1 MSIINDYGWQVA
13 GTAQQRST
21 VSAGSNAVPYVPV
34 SLSTQPAPDSRK
46 SGGSSEQRFQDNQ
59 QEAFAKLKV
68 ALQNADQ
75 TSSKKETQSN
85 ALKEFRAYMALSP
98 EQKIREKMLREMGL
112 SLEDYEALPPEKK
125 EKIDKL
131 ITQRMQEEL
140 EAKTT
145 AKLQVQQRS
154 AVAAEATAGVQE
166 SSLEGTKKKDQK
178 DPLG

>member
-1 MSIINDYGWQVA
+1 MSIINNYGWQVA
-13 GTAQQRST
+13 ATAQQRST
-21 VSAGSNAVPYVPV
+21 VSTGSDAAPYVPV
-34 SLSTQPAPDSRK
+34 SLSTQSASDSRK
-46 SGGSSEQRFQDNQ
+46 SSGSSEQRFQDNQ

-85 ALKEFRAYMALSP
+85 AVKEFRAYMALSP

-131 ITQRMQEEL
+131 ITQRIQEEL

-145 AKLQVQQRS
+145 AKLQAQQRS

-166 SSLEGTKKKDQK
+166 LSRDDTKEKDKK